1 MAFLS
6 DPSFWVAVAFFGFIA
21 LLVYYKVPALAAKA
35 LDDRAAEI
43 ARTLEEARTLR
54 EEAQK
59 VLADYQRK
67 QRNAQSEA
75 EDIIAMAEREAQAY
89 AEETR
94 RALKEQLERRSKL
107 AEEKIA
113 RAEVQA
119 MAEVRSLAA
128 NVAVEAAEKLIAEK
142 MTPETA
148 NSLIAKTV
156 ADIREK
162 MN

>member
-21 LLVYYKVPALAAKA
+21 LLFYYKVPTLVIKA

-43 ARTLEEARTLR
+43 KRTLDEARALR

-75 EDIIAMAEREAQAY
+75 EDIIAMAEREAQTY
-89 AEETR
+89 VEETK
-94 RALKEQLERRSKL
+94 RALKEQLERRTKL

-113 RAEVQA
+113 RAELQA
-119 MAEVRSLAA
+119 MAEVRALAA
-128 NVAVEAAEKLIAEK
+128 SVAIEAAEKLISQKLA
-142 MTPETA
+142 PETA
-148 NSLIAKTV
+148 NALIEQTINDIKT
-156 ADIREK
+156 K
-162 MN
+162 LN

>member
-21 LLVYYKVPALAAKA
+21 LLFYYKVPALVIKA
-35 LDDRAAEI
+35 LDDWAAEI
-43 ARTLEEARTLR
+43 KRTMDEARALR

-75 EDIIAMAEREAQAY
+75 EDIIAMAEREAQTY
-89 AEETR
+89 VEETK
-94 RALKEQLERRSKL
+94 RALKEQLERRTKL

-113 RAEVQA
+113 RAELQA
-119 MAEVRSLAA
+119 MAEVRALAA
-128 NVAVEAAEKLIAEK
+128 SVAIEAA
-142 MTPETA
+142 
-148 NSLIAKTV
+148 
-156 ADIREK
+156 
-162 MN
+162 